1 MEIAVELV
9 AELRRSFFPEGDL
22 RVKGTVYRRLTTGM
36 RGLGAEHPR
45 DAAVHEAGPSTAV
58 GLMQN
63 ASSFN
68 GVSPGLGG

>member
-1 MEIAVELV
+1 
-9 AELRRSFFPEGDL
+9 
-22 RVKGTVYRRLTTGM
+22 M